1 MVRYHG
7 LSRSTV
13 GHLIKMGVPRTL
25 LLATA
30 FLAARSGQLQR
41 DLDMVE
47 MYAGEAQLCK
57 EATSAGLKAIPFEV
71 TTNKHN
77 NVMTDVGFLR
87 AATLILRLKHGA
99 VLWCGTPCSTWVF
112 MSRGSTRRSATEPLG
127 DEHVEKVRVSN
138 CLVARTVLLTLLAI
152 ARGVA
157 WAWEQPIS
165 SLMTEH
171 PRVKQLRRL
180 CVCLSETACM

>member
-1 MVRYHG
+1 MVRHHG

-13 GHLIKMGVPRTL
+13 GHLIKMGVPRAL

-30 FLAARSGQLQR
+30 FLAVRSGQIQR

-77 NVMTDVGFLR
+77 NV
-87 AATLILRLKHGA
+87 
-99 VLWCGTPCSTWVF
+99 
-112 MSRGSTRRSATEPLG
+112 
-127 DEHVEKVRVSN
+127 
-138 CLVARTVLLTLLAI
+138 
-152 ARGVA
+152 
-157 WAWEQPIS
+157 
-165 SLMTEH
+165 
-171 PRVKQLRRL
+171 
-180 CVCLSETACM
+180 